1 MTNGKQQI
9 QVEFHNRSNDKLFE
23 VYQAF
28 QYATSNLSRRTEEL
42 NFQQLKKRYAAT
54 LEQELRAIAKEIL
67 DRYGDEKQIK
77 EVSLLFHQFIRDY
90 LHRFIQKINDL

>member
-1 MTNGKQQI
+1 MTNSKEQM
-9 QVEFHNRSNDKLFE
+9 QVEFHHRSNDKLFA

-28 QYATSNLSRRTEEL
+28 QHATSNVSRRSEEL
-42 NFQQLKKRYAAT
+42 SFQQLKKRYAAT

-67 DRYGDEKQIK
+67 DRYRDEKQIK
-77 EVSLLFHQFIRDY
+77 EVGLLFHQFIRDY